1 MKIKIKKSSFRFSVV
16 VLFCLL
22 VINSIAVSK
31 EYKVYDSYKLNSGTV
46 NEYRLKNK
54 IPVYINSEVQNQV
67 TAVYI
72 IVMGGTSVQPAEFS
86 GLEDSLFEMMT
97 FGSRNYSYD
106 KIKSLEYSTQ
116 SYVSHYTMYCGSAF
130 YLNCINYYLDDMLPV
145 LLDGFLN
152 PSFKQKEYQMMMN
165 DIVQD
170 LQHCDN
176 DPETILMREISK
188 QIYKGHPLYT
198 SSSVDRESLENITIE
213 NMKKHHKEILDAS
226 RIKVVAVGKF
236 DIQSFVTALD
246 NALGKLK
253 HGKNGI
259 SIPENPPL
267 NFPKEKIVLHH
278 KAAKGAEMAA
288 RVFVSPAVT
297 SEDYVAARITEDI
310 FSTIMF
316 NVIREKYG
324 ACYTPGS
331 QIDSSYAPVGI
342 DYGLRVSD
350 MENFS
355 RYLKEAQDIML
366 AGKVISSASEK
377 GMTFDSL
384 ENSLEGYKNSYIIKK
399 YSSQSTSAGIAS
411 RIVSSILQFGD
422 LTSADK
428 IPQRALDVTEDDVL
442 RVFKKYW
449 IDGKSCWFEM
459 RGE

>member
-1 MKIKIKKSSFRFSVV
+1 
-16 VLFCLL
+16 
-22 VINSIAVSK
+22 
-31 EYKVYDSYKLNSGTV
+31 
-46 NEYRLKNK
+46 
-54 IPVYINSEVQNQV
+54 
-67 TAVYI
+67 
-72 IVMGGTSVQPAEFS
+72 
-86 GLEDSLFEMMT
+86 
-97 FGSRNYSYD
+97 
-106 KIKSLEYSTQ
+106 
-116 SYVSHYTMYCGSAF
+116 
-130 YLNCINYYLDDMLPV
+130 
-145 LLDGFLN
+145 
-152 PSFKQKEYQMMMN
+152 
-165 DIVQD
+165 
-170 LQHCDN
+170 
-176 DPETILMREISK
+176 
-188 QIYKGHPLYT
+188 
-198 SSSVDRESLENITIE
+198 
-213 NMKKHHKEILDAS
+213 
-226 RIKVVAVGKF
+226 
-236 DIQSFVTALD
+236 
-246 NALGKLK
+246 
-253 HGKNGI
+253 
-259 SIPENPPL
+259 
-267 NFPKEKIVLHH
+267 
-278 KAAKGAEMAA
+278 
-288 RVFVSPAVT
+288 
-297 SEDYVAARITEDI
+297 
-310 FSTIMF
+310 MF

>member
-1 MKIKIKKSSFRFSVV
+1 MKIKNKKNGFKFSSL
-16 VLFCLL
+16 VLFCLFA
-22 VINSIAVSK
+22 INGIAVSK
-31 EYKVYDSYKLNSGTV
+31 EYKVYESYKLNSGTV
-46 NEYRLKNK
+46 NEYRLKNE

-67 TAVYI
+67 AAVYI
-72 IVMGGTSVQPAEFS
+72 IVTGGTAVQPAELS
-86 GLEDSLFEMMT
+86 GLESSLFEMMT
-97 FGSRNYSYD
+97 YGSKSYSYD
-106 KIKSLEYSTQ
+106 KIQSLEYSTQ
-116 SYVSHYTMYCGSAF
+116 SSVSHYTMYCGSAI
-130 YLNCINYYLDDMLPV
+130 YLNCINYYLGDMLPV

-176 DPETILMREISK
+176 DPESILMREVHN
-188 QIYKGHPLYT
+188 QVYKGHPLYT
-198 SSSVDRESLENITIE
+198 SASVEHESLENITIE
-213 NMKKHHKEILDAS
+213 NMKKHHKEILDSS

-236 DIQSFVTALD
+236 DVQSFVSTLD

-253 HGKNGI
+253 PGKNKI
-259 SIPENPPL
+259 SAPENPPL
-267 NFPKEKIVLHH
+267 NFPKEKTVLYH
-278 KAAKGAEMAA
+278 KDAKGAEMAV
-288 RVFVSPAVT
+288 RVFASPAVT
-297 SEDYVAARITEDI
+297 SEDYAAARIAEDI

-331 QIDSSYAPVGI
+331 QIESCYAPVGI

-350 MENFS
+350 MKNFS

-399 YSSQSTSAGIAS
+399 YSSQSTSSGIAS

-428 IPQRALDVTEDDVL
+428 IPQKALDVTKDDVL

-449 IDGKSCWFEM
+449 IDGESSWFEM